1 LKKSFAMLFA
11 IAFIV
16 VLGTIAGLMLYF
28 SSVGVQATQND
39 YLNIEEKLKAQSA
52 TQYAI
57 MALESRDFDNDG
69 CINKIDI
76 NSTLFDVNMT
86 FHYFL
91 TTCPSDCNCSEIE
104 SNDSNGSVMINTYVT
119 SKTDPTIR
127 YFRQT
132 IQKP

>member
-1 LKKSFAMLFA
+1 
-11 IAFIV
+11 
-16 VLGTIAGLMLYF
+16 
-28 SSVGVQATQND
+28 
-39 YLNIEEKLKAQSA
+39 
-52 TQYAI
+52 

-91 TTCPSDCNCSEIE
+91 KSCPSDCNCSNITTQ
-104 SNDSNGSVMINTYVT
+104 DSNGSVMINTYVT
-119 SKTDPTIR
+119 SKINPQVR

>member
-1 LKKSFAMLFA
+1 MKKSFAMLFA
-11 IAFIV
+11 IIFIV
-16 VLGTIAGLMLYF
+16 VLGTIGGLMIYF
-28 SSVGVQATQND
+28 ANQSTQNVQNN
-39 YLNIEEKLKAQSA
+39 YLDIQAHLKAKSA
-52 TQYAI
+52 TEFAI

-91 TTCPSDCNCSEIE
+91 KSCPSDCNCSNITTQ
-104 SNDSNGSVMINTYVT
+104 DSNGSVMINTYVT
-119 SKTDPTIR
+119 SKINPQVR

>member
-16 VLGTIAGLMLYF
+16 VLGTIAMLMMDF
-28 SSVGVQATQND
+28 SVTSLKETSD
-39 YLNIEEKLKAQSA
+39 EYLRVEEKLKAKSA
-52 TQYAI
+52 TEYAV
-57 MALESRDFDNDG
+57 MALQARDFKNDG

-76 NSTLFDVNMT
+76 NGTIFDVNIT

-91 TTCPSDCNCSEIE
+91 TECPQDCNCSVI
-104 SNDSNGSVMINTYVT
+104 STQDSNGSVLINTYVS
-119 SKTDPTIR
+119 SKIMPHIR

-132 IQKP
+132 LQKP

>member
-1 LKKSFAMLFA
+1 MKKSFAMLFA
-11 IAFIV
+11 IIFIV
-16 VLGTIAGLMLYF
+16 VLGTVGGLMLYL
-28 SSVGVQATQND
+28 SAQNTQSTADD
-39 YLNIEEKLKAQSA
+39 YLNVQVRLEAKSA
-52 TQYAI
+52 TEFAI
-57 MALESRDFDNDG
+57 MALESRDFKNDG

-91 TTCPSDCNCSEIE
+91 TECPSDCNCSVITTK
-104 SNDSNGSVMINTYVT
+104 DSNGSVIINTYVT
-119 SKTDPTIR
+119 SKVDSRVR

>member
-11 IAFIV
+11 IAFLV
-16 VLGTIAGLMLYF
+16 VLGTLGMLMMHF
-28 SSVGVQATQND
+28 SAISLKQSADEYLGV
-39 YLNIEEKLKAQSA
+39 EEKLKAKSA
-52 TQYAI
+52 TEYAV
-57 MALESRDFDNDG
+57 MALESRNFKNDG

-76 NSTLFDVNMT
+76 NGTIFDVNMT

-91 TTCPSDCNCSEIE
+91 SKCPSDCNCSVISTQE
-104 SNDSNGSVMINTYVT
+104 SNGSVLINTYVT
-119 SKTDPTIR
+119 SKIMPHIR